1 MIEKALYIIAMV
13 LCVIVFLFA
22 NQLVLLRIKILRKM
36 QWDRLADLTERYSK
50 VRVVAGRVVMAVL
63 FAFLGWLLMN
73 V

>member
-13 LCVIVFLFA
+13 LCVIMFLFA

-50 VRVVAGRVVMAVL
+50 VRVVAVRVVMAVL